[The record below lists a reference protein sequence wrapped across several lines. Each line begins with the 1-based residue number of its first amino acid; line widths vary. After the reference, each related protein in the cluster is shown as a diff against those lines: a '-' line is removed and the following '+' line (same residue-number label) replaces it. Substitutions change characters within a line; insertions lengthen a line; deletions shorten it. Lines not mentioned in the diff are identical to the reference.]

1 MATDDDLL
9 GIGLALAMVA
19 GVMLF
24 AMSGSVYVG
33 VAKVDVQRVAA
44 MVGDWLCWILGITG
58 L

>member
-1 MATDDDLL
+1 MAGDDDLL

-24 AMSGSVYVG
+24 AMSGSVY
-33 VAKVDVQRVAA
+33 AAAAQFDMQRVATT
-44 MVGDWLCWILGITG
+44 VGDWLRWIVGITG